1 MQLPILP
8 TIFKNSKS
16 NENFDWVKSIADIKR
31 TIGLNVIVSLDIIT
45 NSKNQSQQVIKLG
58 IPDSFLVPSN
68 SSKEGDEVL
77 ESKFDFQLKLLNP
90 GLKGN
95 FSEQF
100 KKILKIDDLLKRQV
114 PNMYNK
120 VDWTNL
126 NGLDKKLRPQNAV
139 WRQYFETIFTNIP
152 INVSQHIIS
161 ANSEYLRFVFEHLSN
176 IPKEEM
182 ELYIWWNVVDD
193 LCDRIYDDSDESTNK
208 PLECAFQ
215 VQDYIAMIAT
225 YSVFKLDFEH
235 QVKPK
240 IAEMM
245 MNIRSAFHAMV
256 ESAQWLDDTTKELI
270 IDKSEAM
277 KINIGLPEWLLNEN
291 KMQEYYGALN
301 FNETNFMENIISAL
315 QNDMNIKL
323 KSLTS
328 KKYARVVNPGIANN
342 NRATNTISKLLKYCT
357 KLTH

>member
-1 MQLPILP
+1 M
-8 TIFKNSKS
+8 IFKNSKS
-16 NENFDWVKSIADIKR
+16 NDNFDWIKSIADIKR
-31 TIGLNVIVSLDIIT
+31 TIGINVIVSLDIIT
-45 NSKNQSQQVIKLG
+45 NSKNRSQQVIKLG
-58 IPDSFLVPSN
+58 IPDNFLVPFN
-68 SSKEGDEVL
+68 SSNERDNEVL
-77 ESKFDFQLKLLNP
+77 ESIFNFKLKLLNP
-90 GLKGN
+90 GLNGN

-100 KKILKIDDLLKRQV
+100 KKILKIDDLLKRQE
-114 PNMYNK
+114 PNMYK

-126 NGLDKKLRPQNAV
+126 NELDEKLRPQNAV
-139 WRQYFETIFTNIP
+139 WRHYLETIFTNIP

-193 LCDRIYDDSDESTNK
+193 LVDRIYVDSDENTNR
-208 PLECAFQ
+208 PLECASQ

-240 IAEMM
+240 IAEMV

-256 ESAQWLDDTTKELI
+256 KSAQWLDDTTKDLI

-277 KINIGLPEWLLNEN
+277 KIDIGLPEWLLNEN

-301 FNETNFMENIISAL
+301 FNETNFMEDLISAL
-315 QNDMNIKL
+315 QNDMIIKL
-323 KSLTS
+323 KSLIS
-328 KKYARVVNPGIANN
+328 KKYVWVVNPGTANN
-342 NRATNTISKLLKYCT
+342 NRATNTISKLLKY
-357 KLTH
+357 